1 MKFKNFS
8 FITSE
13 LMLVFVSVGLS
24 IELVKWISPILN
36 GDNFTGIII
45 VKAVLLIICVS
56 GIYSVLS
63 RLNTLL
69 FKAVDKTNSKS
80 FGYYEV
86 KMKYLN
92 FTKLEKLLF
101 YIAIVCLLLNIVS
114 LLFGIYREVGLVCG
128 LFFASIIGY
137 ILHKKQTR

>member
-1 MKFKNFS
+1 MKFKNIS

-13 LMLVFVSVGLS
+13 LMLVLVSVGLS

-69 FKAVDKTNSKS
+69 FKSVDN
-80 FGYYEV
+80 
-86 KMKYLN
+86 
-92 FTKLEKLLF
+92 
-101 YIAIVCLLLNIVS
+101 
-114 LLFGIYREVGLVCG
+114 
-128 LFFASIIGY
+128 
-137 ILHKKQTR
+137 

>member
-1 MKFKNFS
+1 MKFKDFS

-13 LMLVFVSVGLS
+13 LMLVLVSVGLS

-69 FKAVDKTNSKS
+69 FKAVDKTNS
-80 FGYYEV
+80 
-86 KMKYLN
+86 
-92 FTKLEKLLF
+92 
-101 YIAIVCLLLNIVS
+101 
-114 LLFGIYREVGLVCG
+114 
-128 LFFASIIGY
+128 
-137 ILHKKQTR
+137 

>member
-1 MKFKNFS
+1 MKFKNIS

-13 LMLVFVSVGLS
+13 LMLVLVSVGLS

-36 GDNFTGIII
+36 GDNFTGIVI

-69 FKAVDKTNSKS
+69 FKAV
-80 FGYYEV
+80 E
-86 KMKYLN
+86 
-92 FTKLEKLLF
+92 
-101 YIAIVCLLLNIVS
+101 
-114 LLFGIYREVGLVCG
+114 
-128 LFFASIIGY
+128 
-137 ILHKKQTR
+137 

>member
-1 MKFKNFS
+1 MKFKNIS

-13 LMLVFVSVGLS
+13 LMLVLVSVGLS

-56 GIYSVLS
+56 GVYSILS

-69 FKAVDKTNSKS
+69 FKAVDKTNS
-80 FGYYEV
+80 
-86 KMKYLN
+86 
-92 FTKLEKLLF
+92 
-101 YIAIVCLLLNIVS
+101 
-114 LLFGIYREVGLVCG
+114 
-128 LFFASIIGY
+128 
-137 ILHKKQTR
+137 

>member
-1 MKFKNFS
+1 MKFKYFS

-13 LMLVFVSVGLS
+13 LMLVLVSVGLS
-24 IELVKWISPILN
+24 LELVKWISPILN

-69 FKAVDKTNSKS
+69 FKAV
-80 FGYYEV
+80 E
-86 KMKYLN
+86 
-92 FTKLEKLLF
+92 
-101 YIAIVCLLLNIVS
+101 
-114 LLFGIYREVGLVCG
+114 
-128 LFFASIIGY
+128 
-137 ILHKKQTR
+137 

>member
-1 MKFKNFS
+1 MKFKKLS

-13 LMLVFVSVGLS
+13 LMLVLVSVGLS

-36 GDNFTGIII
+36 GDNFIGIVI

-69 FKAVDKTNSKS
+69 FKAVDN
-80 FGYYEV
+80 
-86 KMKYLN
+86 
-92 FTKLEKLLF
+92 
-101 YIAIVCLLLNIVS
+101 
-114 LLFGIYREVGLVCG
+114 
-128 LFFASIIGY
+128 
-137 ILHKKQTR
+137 

>member
-1 MKFKNFS
+1 MKFKKLS

-13 LMLVFVSVGLS
+13 LMLVLVSVGLS

-36 GDNFTGIII
+36 GDNFIGIVI

-69 FKAVDKTNSKS
+69 FKAV
-80 FGYYEV
+80 E
-86 KMKYLN
+86 
-92 FTKLEKLLF
+92 
-101 YIAIVCLLLNIVS
+101 
-114 LLFGIYREVGLVCG
+114 
-128 LFFASIIGY
+128 
-137 ILHKKQTR
+137 

>member
-1 MKFKNFS
+1 MKFKDFS

-13 LMLVFVSVGLS
+13 LMLVLVSVGIS

-56 GIYSVLS
+56 GVYSVLS

-69 FKAVDKTNSKS
+69 FKAVDKTNS
-80 FGYYEV
+80 
-86 KMKYLN
+86 
-92 FTKLEKLLF
+92 
-101 YIAIVCLLLNIVS
+101 
-114 LLFGIYREVGLVCG
+114 
-128 LFFASIIGY
+128 
-137 ILHKKQTR
+137 

>member
-1 MKFKNFS
+1 MKFKNLS

-13 LMLVFVSVGLS
+13 LMLVLVSVGLS

-36 GDNFTGIII
+36 GDNFIGIII

-69 FKAVDKTNSKS
+69 FKAVDKTNS
-80 FGYYEV
+80 
-86 KMKYLN
+86 
-92 FTKLEKLLF
+92 
-101 YIAIVCLLLNIVS
+101 
-114 LLFGIYREVGLVCG
+114 
-128 LFFASIIGY
+128 
-137 ILHKKQTR
+137 

>member
-1 MKFKNFS
+1 MKFKNLS

-13 LMLVFVSVGLS
+13 LMLVLVSVGLS

-45 VKAVLLIICVS
+45 VKAVLSIICVS

-69 FKAVDKTNSKS
+69 FKAVDKTNS
-80 FGYYEV
+80 
-86 KMKYLN
+86 
-92 FTKLEKLLF
+92 
-101 YIAIVCLLLNIVS
+101 
-114 LLFGIYREVGLVCG
+114 
-128 LFFASIIGY
+128 
-137 ILHKKQTR
+137 

>member
-1 MKFKNFS
+1 MKLKDFS

-13 LMLVFVSVGLS
+13 LMLVLVSVGLS

-36 GDNFTGIII
+36 GDNFIGIII

-69 FKAVDKTNSKS
+69 FKAVDKTNS
-80 FGYYEV
+80 
-86 KMKYLN
+86 
-92 FTKLEKLLF
+92 
-101 YIAIVCLLLNIVS
+101 
-114 LLFGIYREVGLVCG
+114 
-128 LFFASIIGY
+128 
-137 ILHKKQTR
+137 

>member
-1 MKFKNFS
+1 MKFRDFS

-13 LMLVFVSVGLS
+13 LMLVLVSVGLS

-69 FKAVDKTNSKS
+69 FKAVDKS
-80 FGYYEV
+80 
-86 KMKYLN
+86 
-92 FTKLEKLLF
+92 
-101 YIAIVCLLLNIVS
+101 
-114 LLFGIYREVGLVCG
+114 
-128 LFFASIIGY
+128 
-137 ILHKKQTR
+137 

>member
-1 MKFKNFS
+1 MKFRDFS

-13 LMLVFVSVGLS
+13 LMLVLVSVGIS

-56 GIYSVLS
+56 GVYSVLS

-69 FKAVDKTNSKS
+69 FKVVDKTNS
-80 FGYYEV
+80 
-86 KMKYLN
+86 
-92 FTKLEKLLF
+92 
-101 YIAIVCLLLNIVS
+101 
-114 LLFGIYREVGLVCG
+114 
-128 LFFASIIGY
+128 
-137 ILHKKQTR
+137 

>member
-1 MKFKNFS
+1 MKFKNLS

-13 LMLVFVSVGLS
+13 LMLVLVSVGLS

-36 GDNFTGIII
+36 GGNFTGIII

-69 FKAVDKTNSKS
+69 FKAVDKTNS
-80 FGYYEV
+80 
-86 KMKYLN
+86 
-92 FTKLEKLLF
+92 
-101 YIAIVCLLLNIVS
+101 
-114 LLFGIYREVGLVCG
+114 
-128 LFFASIIGY
+128 
-137 ILHKKQTR
+137 

>member
-1 MKFKNFS
+1 MKFRDFS

-13 LMLVFVSVGLS
+13 LMLVLVSVGLS
-24 IELVKWISPILN
+24 IEFIKWISPILN

-69 FKAVDKTNSKS
+69 FKAV
-80 FGYYEV
+80 E
-86 KMKYLN
+86 
-92 FTKLEKLLF
+92 
-101 YIAIVCLLLNIVS
+101 
-114 LLFGIYREVGLVCG
+114 
-128 LFFASIIGY
+128 
-137 ILHKKQTR
+137 

>member
-1 MKFKNFS
+1 MKLKDFS

-13 LMLVFVSVGLS
+13 LMLVLVSVGLS

-69 FKAVDKTNSKS
+69 FKAVDKTNS
-80 FGYYEV
+80 
-86 KMKYLN
+86 
-92 FTKLEKLLF
+92 
-101 YIAIVCLLLNIVS
+101 
-114 LLFGIYREVGLVCG
+114 
-128 LFFASIIGY
+128 
-137 ILHKKQTR
+137 

>member
-1 MKFKNFS
+1 MKFRDFS

-13 LMLVFVSVGLS
+13 LMLVLVSVGLS

-56 GIYSVLS
+56 GVYSVLS

-69 FKAVDKTNSKS
+69 FKVVDKTNS
-80 FGYYEV
+80 
-86 KMKYLN
+86 
-92 FTKLEKLLF
+92 
-101 YIAIVCLLLNIVS
+101 
-114 LLFGIYREVGLVCG
+114 
-128 LFFASIIGY
+128 
-137 ILHKKQTR
+137 

>member
-1 MKFKNFS
+1 MKLKDFS

-13 LMLVFVSVGLS
+13 LMLVLVSVGLS
-24 IELVKWISPILN
+24 LELVKWISPILN

-69 FKAVDKTNSKS
+69 FKAV
-80 FGYYEV
+80 E
-86 KMKYLN
+86 
-92 FTKLEKLLF
+92 
-101 YIAIVCLLLNIVS
+101 
-114 LLFGIYREVGLVCG
+114 
-128 LFFASIIGY
+128 
-137 ILHKKQTR
+137 

>member
-1 MKFKNFS
+1 MKFRDFS

-13 LMLVFVSVGLS
+13 LMLVLVSVGLS

-56 GIYSVLS
+56 GVYSVLS

-69 FKAVDKTNSKS
+69 FKAVDNTNS
-80 FGYYEV
+80 
-86 KMKYLN
+86 
-92 FTKLEKLLF
+92 
-101 YIAIVCLLLNIVS
+101 
-114 LLFGIYREVGLVCG
+114 
-128 LFFASIIGY
+128 
-137 ILHKKQTR
+137 

>member
-1 MKFKNFS
+1 MKFKNIS

-13 LMLVFVSVGLS
+13 LMLVLVSVGLS

-56 GIYSVLS
+56 GVYSVLS

-69 FKAVDKTNSKS
+69 FKVVDKTNS
-80 FGYYEV
+80 
-86 KMKYLN
+86 
-92 FTKLEKLLF
+92 
-101 YIAIVCLLLNIVS
+101 
-114 LLFGIYREVGLVCG
+114 
-128 LFFASIIGY
+128 
-137 ILHKKQTR
+137 

>member
-1 MKFKNFS
+1 MKFKNLS

-13 LMLVFVSVGLS
+13 LMLVLVSVGLS

-56 GIYSVLS
+56 GVYSVLS

-69 FKAVDKTNSKS
+69 FKAVDKTNS
-80 FGYYEV
+80 
-86 KMKYLN
+86 
-92 FTKLEKLLF
+92 
-101 YIAIVCLLLNIVS
+101 
-114 LLFGIYREVGLVCG
+114 
-128 LFFASIIGY
+128 
-137 ILHKKQTR
+137 

>member
-1 MKFKNFS
+1 MKFKNIS

-69 FKAVDKTNSKS
+69 FKAVDKTNS
-80 FGYYEV
+80 
-86 KMKYLN
+86 
-92 FTKLEKLLF
+92 
-101 YIAIVCLLLNIVS
+101 
-114 LLFGIYREVGLVCG
+114 
-128 LFFASIIGY
+128 
-137 ILHKKQTR
+137 